1 MKDYK
6 KLFVLLRPYSFRL
19 GLAVFFNLLYTI
31 FSIAS
36 ISLLAPFLSLIFNQ
50 IPLTLE
56 EPVFSFTSDGLI
68 LYVKYLLSQII
79 INHGVFRALIILVL
93 SVFVFFLLKNVFY
106 YISMW
111 IIIPVRGN
119 LIKDLRN
126 KAYLR
131 ILILPLSFYSKHR
144 KGDILTRVINDVQ
157 DIDFYILRSLQ
168 QLFREPIVILLFL
181 STLFFINYKF
191 TLFVLITIPIAG
203 YVINRLQRT
212 LKQKSL
218 TAKEK
223 QSNMLS
229 LYEESIYGL
238 RIIKAFNAIEGMY
251 KRFSNLNQFYSKTQI
266 KINQKRDLSSPMS
279 EFLGSCIVILIL
291 LYGGQMILTPNNSFS
306 AEMFITYIVLFTQI
320 INPAKT
326 ISEATA
332 NFKKGFA
339 SLTRI
344 EQLILS
350 EEKISEVDKAQDI
363 SAFKSHIHFY
373 NISFSYEE
381 KLVLDS
387 INMTIPKGKVIAICG
402 SSGSGKSTLVDL
414 LPRFYD
420 PTQGSI
426 YIDDIDIKKLKINQ
440 LRSLFG
446 IVSQENILFNDTIF
460 NNIAFG
466 LKNIDK
472 QHVIEAAKIANIY
485 SFINT
490 LPEGFDTIVGDRGMK
505 LSGGQKQ
512 RISIARAILKNPP
525 ILILDEATSSLD
537 SESELLVQQALNNLM
552 KNRTSIVIAHRLS
565 TIFSADKIVVLEEG
579 KIVEQGTHQELIQL
593 NGRYKDLLNL
603 QDLNICP

>member
-56 EPVFSFTSDGLI
+56 EPIFSFTSGGVI

-93 SVFVFFLLKNVFY
+93 SVFVFFLLKNIFY

-126 KAYLR
+126 KAYWR
-131 ILILPLSFYSKHR
+131 ILILPLSFYSEHR

-157 DIDFYILRSLQ
+157 DVDFYILRSLQ

-181 STLFFINYKF
+181 STLFFINYEF
-191 TLFVLITIPIAG
+191 TLFVLIAIPIAG

-238 RIIKAFNAIEGMY
+238 RIIKAFNAINGMY
-251 KRFSNLNQFYSKTQI
+251 KRFTNLNQFYSKTQI
-266 KINQKRDLSSPMS
+266 KINRRRDLSSPMS

-291 LYGGQMILTPNNSFS
+291 LYGGQMILKPNNSFS

-350 EEKISEVDKAQDI
+350 EEKIIEDSEAQDI
-363 SAFKSHIHFY
+363 SEFKSHIHFH
-373 NISFSYEE
+373 NVSFSYEE

-387 INMTIPKGKVIAICG
+387 INITIPKGKIIAICG

-466 LKNIDK
+466 LKNINK

-490 LPEGFDTIVGDRGMK
+490 LPEGFDTVVGDRGMK

-552 KNRTSIVIAHRLS
+552 QNRTSIVIAHRLS
-565 TIFSADKIVVLEEG
+565 TISAADEILVLEEG

-593 NGRYKDLLNL
+593 NGRYKDLIDL
-603 QDLNICP
+603 QDLNI

>member
-56 EPVFSFTSDGLI
+56 EPIFSFTSGGII

-93 SVFVFFLLKNVFY
+93 SVFVFFLLKNIFY

-126 KAYLR
+126 KAYWR
-131 ILILPLSFYSKHR
+131 ILILPLSFYSEHR

-168 QLFREPIVILLFL
+168 QLFREPIVIVLFL
-181 STLFFINYKF
+181 STLFFINYEF
-191 TLFVLITIPIAG
+191 TLFVLIAIPIAG

-238 RIIKAFNAIEGMY
+238 RIIKAFNAINGMY
-251 KRFSNLNQFYSKTQI
+251 KRFTNLNQFYSKTQI
-266 KINQKRDLSSPMS
+266 KINRRRDLSSPMS

-291 LYGGQMILTPNNSFS
+291 LYGGQMILKPNNSFS

-350 EEKISEVDKAQDI
+350 EEKIIEDSEAQDI
-363 SAFKSHIHFY
+363 SEFKSHIHFH
-373 NISFSYEE
+373 NVSFSYEE

-387 INMTIPKGKVIAICG
+387 INITIPKGKIIAICG

-466 LKNIDK
+466 LKNINK

-490 LPEGFDTIVGDRGMK
+490 LPEGFDTVVGDRGMK

-552 KNRTSIVIAHRLS
+552 QNRTSIVIAHRLS
-565 TIFSADKIVVLEEG
+565 TISAADEILVLEEG

-593 NGRYKDLLNL
+593 NGRYKDLIDL
-603 QDLNICP
+603 QDLNI

>member
-56 EPVFSFTSDGLI
+56 EPIFSFTSGGII

-93 SVFVFFLLKNVFY
+93 SVFVFFLLKNIFY

-126 KAYLR
+126 KAYWR
-131 ILILPLSFYSKHR
+131 ILILPLSFYSEHR

-168 QLFREPIVILLFL
+168 QLFREPIVIVLFL
-181 STLFFINYKF
+181 STLFFINYEF
-191 TLFVLITIPIAG
+191 TLFVLIAIPIAG

-238 RIIKAFNAIEGMY
+238 RIIKAFNAINGMY
-251 KRFSNLNQFYSKTQI
+251 KRFTNLNQFYSKTQI
-266 KINQKRDLSSPMS
+266 KINRRRDLSSPMS
-279 EFLGSCIVILIL
+279 EFLGSCIVILLL
-291 LYGGQMILTPNNSFS
+291 LYGGQMILKPNNSFS

-350 EEKISEVDKAQDI
+350 EEKIIEDSEAQDI
-363 SAFKSHIHFY
+363 SEFKSHIHFH
-373 NISFSYEE
+373 NVSFSYEE

-387 INMTIPKGKVIAICG
+387 INITIPKGKIIAICG

-426 YIDDIDIKKLKINQ
+426 YIDDINIKKMKINQ

-490 LPEGFDTIVGDRGMK
+490 LPEGFETIVGDRGMK

-552 KNRTSIVIAHRLS
+552 ENRTSIVIAHRLS

-593 NGRYKDLLNL
+593 NGRYKDLIDL
-603 QDLNICP
+603 QDLNI

>member
-36 ISLLAPFLSLIFNQ
+36 ISLLAPFLSLIFYQ

-56 EPVFSFTSDGLI
+56 EPIFSFTSGGVI

-93 SVFVFFLLKNVFY
+93 SVFVFFLLKNIFY

-126 KAYLR
+126 KAYWR
-131 ILILPLSFYSKHR
+131 ILILPLSFYSEHR

-168 QLFREPIVILLFL
+168 QLFREPIVIVLFL
-181 STLFFINYKF
+181 STLFFINYEF
-191 TLFVLITIPIAG
+191 TLFVLIAIPIAG

-238 RIIKAFNAIEGMY
+238 RIIKAFNAINGMY
-251 KRFSNLNQFYSKTQI
+251 KRFTNLNQFYSKTQI
-266 KINQKRDLSSPMS
+266 KINRRRDLSSPMS

-291 LYGGQMILTPNNSFS
+291 LYGGQMILKPNNSFS

-350 EEKISEVDKAQDI
+350 EEKIIEDSEAQDI
-363 SAFKSHIHFY
+363 SEFKSHIHFH
-373 NISFSYEE
+373 NVSFSYEE

-387 INMTIPKGKVIAICG
+387 INITIPKGKIIAICG

-466 LKNIDK
+466 LKNINK

-490 LPEGFDTIVGDRGMK
+490 LPEGFDTVVGDRGMK

-537 SESELLVQQALNNLM
+537 SKSELLVQQALNNLM
-552 KNRTSIVIAHRLS
+552 QNRTSIVIAHRLS
-565 TIFSADKIVVLEEG
+565 TISAADEILVLEEG

-593 NGRYKDLLNL
+593 NGRYKDLIDL
-603 QDLNICP
+603 QDLNI

>member
-56 EPVFSFTSDGLI
+56 EPIFSFTSGGVI

-93 SVFVFFLLKNVFY
+93 SVFVFFLLKNIFY

-126 KAYLR
+126 KAYWR
-131 ILILPLSFYSKHR
+131 ILILPLSFYSEHR

-181 STLFFINYKF
+181 STLFFINYEF
-191 TLFVLITIPIAG
+191 TLFVLIAIPIAG

-238 RIIKAFNAIEGMY
+238 RIIKAFNAINGMY
-251 KRFSNLNQFYSKTQI
+251 KRFTNLNQFYSKTQI
-266 KINQKRDLSSPMS
+266 KINRRRDLSSPMS

-291 LYGGQMILTPNNSFS
+291 LYGGQMILKPNNSFS

-350 EEKISEVDKAQDI
+350 EEKIIEDSEAQDI
-363 SAFKSHIHFY
+363 SEFKSHIHFH
-373 NISFSYEE
+373 NVSFSYEE

-387 INMTIPKGKVIAICG
+387 INITIPKGKIIAICG

-466 LKNIDK
+466 LKNINK

-490 LPEGFDTIVGDRGMK
+490 LPEGFDTVVGDRGMK

-552 KNRTSIVIAHRLS
+552 QNRTSIVIAHRLS
-565 TIFSADKIVVLEEG
+565 TISAADEILVLEEG

-593 NGRYKDLLNL
+593 NGRYKDLIDL
-603 QDLNICP
+603 QDLNI